1 MGEAHRPSP
10 VDPRRPVHRP
20 RRSRDRLRRLSGHTG
35 TDRVPGA
42 GTGWLGHGTDG
53 RVRTGQAEWS
63 SSLPAGAV
71 RKSAGSSSK
80 EPFQEP
86 HYAVTNTSPFGGRQA
101 LIDETAPNGCS
112 ASFELC
118 RPTARATRAES
129 AIRSLVLL
137 SICNRFLLSQLSCR
151 SPDAVM
157 CTQSLWLYMDPAV
170 NVSTPLN
177 RTAVRVRLGRHVGR
191 LRSAARSAGTRAVI
205 SESRRRWPLSSHH
218 CRAIDLSVEPNMLTF
233 PAGIS
238 TVESTWVGCHD
249 WCLA

>member
-1 MGEAHRPSP
+1 MVVVTAGRRGQEIGRLLIERAVSGAALRGYEYLA
-10 VDPRRPVHRP
+10 VRRPAARNISTIREFYEAGFRTRP
-20 RRSRDRLRRLSGHTG
+20 GFPAPTRR
-35 TDRVPGA
+35 PA
-42 GTGWLGHGTDG
+42 
-53 RVRTGQAEWS
+53 
-63 SSLPAGAV
+63 PAG
-71 RKSAGSSSK
+71 R
-80 EPFQEP
+80 
-86 HYAVTNTSPFGGRQA
+86 GRQA

-238 TVESTWVGCHD
+238 TVESTWVGCYG